1 MKIVERYRRFVRYR
15 EIVRELRA
23 YSDSELTDL
32 GIARADIERVAFEA
46 VRSSRGR

>member
-15 EIVRELRA
+15 TLVRELYA

-46 VRSSRGR
+46 VHTGRSR